1 MGLQLEVVTGLGN
14 SGGGTQLGVKVN
26 LALAYN
32 LSTYPNPFDSELTFD
47 FFLPNEEQIH
57 LSVFDCFGRLILEK
71 NESRSKGVQSI
82 KLNNLSVQPVGLY
95 WYSLKAGAQLFFG
108 KISKQ

>member
-71 NESRSKGVQSI
+71 KRVSLQRGSVDQTQQFECATRWALLVFLEGRSSTVFRQD
-82 KLNNLSVQPVGLY
+82 
-95 WYSLKAGAQLFFG
+95 F
-108 KISKQ
+108 